1 METSQDQIKERIADT
16 ISDTKDRVD
25 DAINATSD
33 KLFETAKK
41 VEQVGDASKKAV
53 SEYSEKTRDK
63 LQESANYLKNTD
75 VDTMADEL
83 MVSLKAAI
91 RSRPLVSIGF
101 ALGTGYILARLF
113 SKK

>member
-1 METSQDQIKERIADT
+1 METSQDQLKERIADT

-33 KLFETAKK
+33 KLFETAQK
-41 VEQVGDASKKAV
+41 VEQVGDASKKVV
-53 SEYSEKTRDK
+53 SEYSEKARDK
-63 LQESANYLKNTD
+63 LKESASYLKNTD

-83 MVSLKAAI
+83 AVSLKEAI
-91 RSRPLVSIGF
+91 RSRPLISIGC

>member
-1 METSQDQIKERIADT
+1 METSQDQLKERIADT

-33 KLFETAKK
+33 KLFETAQK
-41 VEQVGDASKKAV
+41 VEQVSDASQKVV
-53 SEYSEKTRDK
+53 SEYSEKARDK
-63 LQESANYLKNTD
+63 LKESANHLKNTD

-83 MVSLKAAI
+83 VVSFKEAI
-91 RSRPLVSIGF
+91 RSRPLLSIGF
-101 ALGTGYILARLF
+101 ALGTGYILARLL